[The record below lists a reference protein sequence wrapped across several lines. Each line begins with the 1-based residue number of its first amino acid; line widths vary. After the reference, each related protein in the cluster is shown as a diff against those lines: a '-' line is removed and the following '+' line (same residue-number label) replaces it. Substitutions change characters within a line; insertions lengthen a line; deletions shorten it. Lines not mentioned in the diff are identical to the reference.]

1 MTTIK
6 TKKEIPDEQLLSV
19 TNLFNVLS
27 HPLRIKIL
35 WLLKSKKSMS
45 VHELQSLLKI
55 SQSNTSQHL
64 SILRKSK
71 LIRENRKGKEV
82 YYKLYESKKLS
93 KLIASAM
100 HLIAYQLSTST
111 ELLSG
116 YTEILSFWV

>member
-1 MTTIK
+1 MTIVK
-6 TKKEIPDEQLLSV
+6 TKKEISDEQLSSV
-19 TNLFNVLS
+19 TSLFNVLS
-27 HPLRIKIL
+27 HPMRVKIL
-35 WLLKSKKSMS
+35 WLLKSKKPMS

-71 LIRENRKGKEV
+71 LIIEHRKGKEV

-100 HLIAYQLSTST
+100 HLVVYQMSTTS